1 MITIK
6 VTNDGVN
13 VETYQLDKNADT
25 GQVTFHRGSG
35 GLIDFKDDVNAAKQ
49 WVLNQV
55 QSDLHHAVG
64 FNVPVR
70 EHRTTVASGHAPG
83 QPNLYWGTCACGWV
97 GTKWESREL
106 AQASTTG
113 HYVFPEMVVTA

>member
-1 MITIK
+1 MIKIE
-6 VTNDGVN
+6 VTDDGMYVGRYCIE
-13 VETYQLDKNADT
+13 VDPDT
-25 GQVTFHRGSG
+25 GRVTYSVGTG
-35 GLIDFKDDVNAAKQ
+35 GVIDFKEDRNGAKQ

-55 QSDLHHAVG
+55 QSDLNRTVG
-64 FNVPVR
+64 FNPPVR